1 MNNIYKHSVI
11 IYHACFSLPE
21 SSMIFFNSSTAR
33 DKKMT
38 KKFKLKFAKYQK
50 KKRASPISIFLP
62 SQLVVGL
69 LGKLY
74 RI

>member
-1 MNNIYKHSVI
+1 MH
-11 IYHACFSLPE
+11 HACFSLPE

-33 DKKMT
+33 DKKNDE
-38 KKFKLKFAKYQK
+38 KIEVEVREISQ